1 MDTKQMKIQKRKK
14 NLFCVFFL
22 RVKERRNTNEIF
34 NPVFELRIQ
43 REDEVTEQIR
53 YVRNKDKEE

>member
-1 MDTKQMKIQKRKK
+1 MKIQKRKK